1 MAAFD
6 RVLSGIP
13 DMDTTLDNIRLGD
26 NIVWRVLSLEDF
38 KVFLR
43 PYVSQAIND
52 NRNVIYVRF
61 ATHEALLD
69 EQEGLRIIPVKLS
82 HRFEAFTV
90 EIHNLIEREGSGAFY
105 VFDCLSDLQ
114 TAWTTDLMMENFF
127 MVTCPFLSSLDTVAY
142 FPILRETHSFKTI
155 ARIRDISQLFLDVYS
170 DAEEIY
176 VRPLKVWNRFS
187 ETMFLP
193 HFFDKENNSLEPLTD
208 GIKVSRFYEVM
219 NKTRTMNNNQNKN
232 SWDSL
237 FNLAEQKFND
247 GLDITDECNRICEI
261 MMSRDEKI
269 RSLIKANFTPQDYF
283 EIHSRMIG
291 TGMIGGKACG
301 MLLARKLIE
310 NNSADLYQKLEPH
323 DSFYIGSDVFYS
335 YIVYNNFWT
344 TRIRQREPEEY
355 FTLADTLAN
364 CFKTGKFP
372 DIIKEEFCR
381 LLDYYGQSPIIVR
394 SSSMLEDGFGNAFAG
409 KYESVFCANNGSLEE
424 RLEEFEN
431 AIKIVYASTMSKSV
445 LDYCQRRGLGT
456 KDEQMALLVQRVSGS
471 RYGDVFMPCAAGV
484 GYSYN
489 PYCYTKDIDPEMGML
504 RLVMGLGTGAVDSD
518 ADVIPH
524 IINLDKP
531 TLNGLHQVAQGNV
544 DFIDFVSGKVVRKEL
559 CEIENKIPSHLK
571 QQFLDYDDVTNSML
585 ITCSGI
591 INNSELMKSMR
602 ELMTIIKNKYGYHVD
617 IEYTINL
624 SEKGDYVINLLE
636 CKPLQILQ
644 DREGIKMPRDI
655 DPHKVFLECSNASM
669 GLSKIVKLDYIV
681 MVNPTAYYNT
691 RYNFKYEIST
701 ALEKINWYFRNTD
714 FHLMLLVPG
723 KIGTS
728 SPSRGVPASYS
739 AISAYDA
746 ICEISENRTGYS
758 PAYGSHIFQDMV
770 EAGIIYGA
778 IFENEQ
784 TLAFNSEKVSGLK
797 NVIGEIWPQNSEITK
812 VMGVYNVTEKNC
824 YLYHDMK
831 SGHLLCTIE

>member
-6 RVLSGIP
+6 RVLSGISGM
-13 DMDTTLDNIRLGD
+13 DMTLDNIRLGD

-43 PYVSQAIND
+43 PYVNQAISD
-52 NRNVIYVRF
+52 KRKVIYVRF

-69 EQEGLRIIPVKLS
+69 EQEGIKITLVELS
-82 HRFEAFTV
+82 HGFETFTV
-90 EIHNLIEREGSGAFY
+90 EIHNLIEREGLGTFY

-114 TAWTTDLMMENFF
+114 TAWATDLMMENFF
-127 MVTCPFLSSLDTVAY
+127 RVTCTFLSSLNTVAY
-142 FPILRETHSFKTI
+142 FPILRGKHSSKAI
-155 ARIRDISQLFLDVYS
+155 ARIRDTAQLFLDVYS
-170 DAEEIY
+170 DSKEIY

-193 HFFDKENNSLEPLTD
+193 HFYNRENNSLEPLLD
-208 GIKVSRFYEVM
+208 GIEVSRFYEVM
-219 NKTRTMNNNQNKN
+219 NKTRTMNDNQNIDG
-232 SWDSL
+232 WDSF

-269 RSLIKANFTPQDYF
+269 RGLIKANFTPKDYF
-283 EIHSRMIG
+283 EIRSRMIG

-301 MLLARKLIE
+301 MLLERKLIK
-310 NNSADLYQKLEPH
+310 NNNTDLYEKLEPH

-335 YIVYNNFWT
+335 YIVYNQFWDI
-344 TRIRQREPEEY
+344 RIKQREPEEY

-364 CFKTGKFP
+364 CFRTGQFP
-372 DIIKEEFCR
+372 NILREEFCR

-394 SSSMLEDGFGNAFAG
+394 SSSMLEDGFGNAVAG

-431 AIKIVYASTMSKSV
+431 AIKIVYASTMSKPV
-445 LDYCQRRGLGT
+445 LDYCQRRGLET
-456 KDEQMALLVQRVSGS
+456 KDEQMALLIQRVSGS

-489 PYCYTKDIDPEMGML
+489 PYCYTKDIDPERGML

-518 ADVIPH
+518 ADMFPH

-531 TLNGLHQVAQGNV
+531 TLNGIHQLAQGNV

-559 CEIENKIPSHLK
+559 CEIVDKIPLHLK
-571 QQFLDYDDVTNSML
+571 QQFLSYDDMTDSMS
-585 ITCSGI
+585 ITCGGI
-591 INNSELMKSMR
+591 INNAEVMNSMR
-602 ELMTIIKNKYGYHVD
+602 ELMTIIKNKYGYPVN
-617 IEYTINL
+617 IEFTINL

-644 DREGIKMPRDI
+644 DRKGIEMPENI
-655 DPHKVFLECSNASM
+655 DPQKVILECSNASM
-669 GLSKIVKLDYIV
+669 GLSKKVKLDYIV
-681 MVNPTAYYNT
+681 MVNPTAYHNT

-714 FHLMLLVPG
+714 LHLMLLVPG

-728 SPSRGVPASYS
+728 SPSRGVPASFS

-746 ICEISENRTGYS
+746 ICEISENRRGYS

-784 TLAFNSEKVSGLK
+784 TLAFNSEKIRSLK
-797 NVIGEIWPQNSEITK
+797 NVINEIWPQNSDIMK
-812 VMGVYNVTEKNC
+812 VMGVYDVTDKNC

-831 SGHLLCTIE
+831 SEHLLCTIE

>member
-1 MAAFD
+1 MTAFD

-26 NIVWRVLSLEDF
+26 SIVWRVLSLEDY

-52 NRNVIYVRF
+52 HRNVIYVRF
-61 ATHEALLD
+61 AAHEALLD
-69 EQEGLRIIPVKLS
+69 EQEGLKIIPVELS
-82 HRFEAFTV
+82 HRFETFTV
-90 EIHNLIEREGSGAFY
+90 EIHNLIEREGSDTFY

-127 MVTCPFLSSLDTVAY
+127 MVTCPFLASMDTVSY
-142 FPILRETHSFKTI
+142 FPILRGKHSFKTI
-155 ARIRDISQLFLDVYS
+155 ARISDISHLFMDVYS
-170 DAEEIY
+170 DEEAIY

-193 HFFDKENNSLEPLTD
+193 HLYDKENNSLEPLTD

-219 NKTRTMNNNQNKN
+219 NKTRTMNNSQNEN
-232 SWDSL
+232 SWDSF
-237 FNLAEQKFND
+237 FNMAEQKFND
-247 GLDITDECNRICEI
+247 ELDITDECNRICEI
-261 MMSRDEKI
+261 MMSRDEKM
-269 RSLIKANFTPQDYF
+269 RSLIKANFAPEDYF
-283 EIHSRMIG
+283 EIRSRMIG

-301 MLLARKLIE
+301 MLLARKLIK
-310 NNSADLYQKLEPH
+310 NNNPDLYKKLQPH

-335 YIVYNNFWT
+335 YIVYNNFWD
-344 TRIRQREPEEY
+344 IRLKQREPEEY
-355 FTLADTLAN
+355 FALADTLAD
-364 CFKTGKFP
+364 CFRTGKFP

-409 KYESVFCANNGSLEE
+409 KYESVFCANYGSLEE
-424 RLEEFEN
+424 RLKEFEN
-431 AIKIVYASTMSKSV
+431 AIRTVYASTMSKSV
-445 LDYCQRRGLGT
+445 LDYCQRRGLET

-471 RYGDVFMPCAAGV
+471 RYGDIFMPCAAGV

-489 PYCYTKDIDPEMGML
+489 PYCYTKNIDPEMGML

-518 ADVIPH
+518 ADVFPH
-524 IINLDKP
+524 IINLDNP
-531 TLNGLHQVAQGNV
+531 TLNGLHQLAQGNV
-544 DFIDFVSGKVVRKEL
+544 DYIDLVSGKVVRREL
-559 CEIENKIPSHLK
+559 REIVDKIPLHLK
-571 QQFLDYDDVTNSML
+571 QQFLDYDDVTDSMS
-585 ITCSGI
+585 ITCGGI
-591 INNSELMKSMR
+591 INNAELMNSMR
-602 ELMTIIKNKYGYHVD
+602 ELMAVLKNKYGYPVD

-624 SEKGDYVINLLE
+624 SEEGDYVINLLE

-644 DREGIKMPRDI
+644 DRKGIKIPRNV
-655 DPHKVFLECSNASM
+655 DPQKVFLECSNASM
-669 GLSKIVKLDYIV
+669 GLSKKVKLDYIV

-691 RYNFKYEIST
+691 RYNLRYEIST

-728 SPSRGVPASYS
+728 SPARGVPASFS

-784 TLAFNSEKVSGLK
+784 TLAFNSEKVSSMK
-797 NVIGEIWPQNSEITK
+797 NVIDEIWPQNSDIMK
-812 VMGVYNVTEKNC
+812 VMGVYNVTDKNC

-831 SGHLLCTIE
+831 SGHLLCTIG